1 MQVSKQNKG
10 GVKKQQLYGG
20 IMTVDRSY
28 YTNAFDEWKETRSV
42 IARFDGYL
50 NGLRRYGFV
59 FIAALLAANSIQA
72 YSSFSNITKLFL
84 SIITI
89 AFIVSLFFLDVY
101 YRRMIEAASI
111 RARVLETAVLLDTE
125 LNEVTSDKFK
135 KEKRQKYIKWIYIGF
150 ILVAVIVGVAVI
162 VTAPKAPSSTLVNSE
177 TLSIRIESSDTTSTT
192 IENSSTLSTTIVNS
206 GTLSTTTS
214 NIMKKSSVKDLNI
227 VLIVILILVVLSK
240 TVLFIDKYGKNWY
253 GRSKQYFGS
262 KLNSFVEHSTL
273 RKNVYRYIVYSFN
286 NLIRSFVLSSIDAL
300 IVAIFIIDFI
310 TITYLLCGDM
320 INFEFTRRYIYL
332 LIASGA
338 IGTFFISFFSNNLIL
353 EFLHGNED
361 WIIDKFSCG
370 EEEKVRI
377 TFTNLS
383 GEEKVFGKGE
393 KLFDIYRQ
401 NEKLIIVGT
410 KTQEE
415 SSETTEYGPESE
427 ITVPSYGSYSWLW
440 DTKGSQVGIYRIKP
454 RDWDEP
460 LRRSVYIHE
469 KSEKQTESNDKIIIK
484 AIFIYNHGQSPNYFH
499 DQMT

>member
-1 MQVSKQNKG
+1 
-10 GVKKQQLYGG
+10 
-20 IMTVDRSY
+20 MTVDRSY

-50 NGLRRYGFV
+50 DGLRRYGFV

-72 YSSFSNITKLFL
+72 YSSFSNITKVFL

-89 AFIVSLFFLDVY
+89 AFIVGLFFLDVY

-125 LNEVTSDKFK
+125 LNEVTYDKFK
-135 KEKRQKYIKWIYIGF
+135 KEKRQKYIKCIYIGF
-150 ILVAVIVGVAVI
+150 ILVTVIVGVAVI
-162 VTAPKAPSSTLVNSE
+162 VTTPKAPASTLVNSD
-177 TLSIRIESSDTTSTT
+177 TLSITLENSDTLSTT

-206 GTLSTTTS
+206 GTRLTTPLNFINESSMKLLTWMLIIILSLKLFYFIKEYLKDES
-214 NIMKKSSVKDLNI
+214 DKHKKSIKLFGKSFIASSVDAFI
-227 VLIVILILVVLSK
+227 VMVLIIYFI
-240 TVLFIDKYGKNWY
+240 TVTNWFC
-253 GRSKQYFGS
+253 RE
-262 KLNSFVEHSTL
+262 L
-273 RKNVYRYIVYSFN
+273 
-286 NLIRSFVLSSIDAL
+286 
-300 IVAIFIIDFI
+300 IDF
-310 TITYLLCGDM
+310 
-320 INFEFTRRYIYL
+320 ESTRRYIYL
-332 LIASGA
+332 LISSGA

-370 EEEKVRI
+370 EGEKVRI

-383 GEEKVFGKGE
+383 GEEIVFGKGK

-410 KTQEE
+410 ETQKEE
-415 SSETTEYGPESE
+415 SSKTTKYGSKSE
-427 ITVPSYGSYSWLW
+427 IKVPSYGSYSWLW

-454 RDWDEP
+454 RDWDYP

-469 KSEKQTESNDKIIIK
+469 KSEKQTESNDKKLIIK
-484 AIFIYNHGQSPNYFH
+484 VIFINNQGISK
-499 DQMT
+499 